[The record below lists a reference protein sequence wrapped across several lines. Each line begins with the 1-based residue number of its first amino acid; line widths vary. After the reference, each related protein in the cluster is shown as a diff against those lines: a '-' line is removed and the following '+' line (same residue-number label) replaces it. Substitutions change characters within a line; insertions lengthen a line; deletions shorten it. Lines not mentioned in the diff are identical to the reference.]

1 MNKYIKTTLIFAGV
15 WFIAALLNGLL
26 SGISIMLLEHNWM
39 SKEMSILPLAVVF
52 SFAFSAPVV
61 GLVWF
66 IVLMAQ
72 VADKQGNE
80 LFQFALGTAFFC
92 AMAAALIFIYT
103 LGMEF
108 MKARFVA
115 ALSIIIS
122 ALAAVLMFRKQ
133 IKTNE

>member
-1 MNKYIKTTLIFAGV
+1 MNKYLKTTLIFVGV

-26 SGISIMLLEHNWM
+26 SGISIMLIDSNSMNEGM
-39 SKEMSILPLAVVF
+39 GTLPLAVVF
-52 SFAFSAPVV
+52 SFVFSAPVV

-72 VADKQGNE
+72 VAGKQGNQ

-92 AMAAALIFIYT
+92 AIAAALIFIYT
-103 LGMEF
+103 LGTEF
-108 MKARFVA
+108 MQARFAVA
-115 ALSIIIS
+115 CCIIIS